1 MDQIDKAMWVHTL
14 WDPLDEMHQSPL
26 NSKKEGI
33 RVAAYCRISKGNTNY
48 RSLENQVSYYSN
60 YIYNK
65 PNGNLS
71 ECISIIKYP
80 VEPSNTEMDSSECF
94 VMPGK
99 ERSI

>member
-1 MDQIDKAMWVHTL
+1 MDQRDKAMWVHTL

-65 PNGNLS
+65 PNWKFVAVYIDNQ
-71 ECISIIKYP
+71 ISGGTTGFRYY
-80 VEPSNTEMDSSECF
+80 
-94 VMPGK
+94 
-99 ERSI
+99 